1 MNAKVKKS
9 RKTAVVS
16 GRVPVSL
23 ANRLDWL
30 VRNHGEVESR
40 AEAVKDAIIPWIEA
54 REKDC
59 IEAGLTPPTA

>member
-1 MNAKVKKS
+1 MKKS

-16 GRVPVSL
+16 GRVSLNL

-40 AEAVKDAIIPWIEA
+40 AEAVKAAIVPWIEA
-54 REKDC
+54 REAEC
-59 IEAGLTPPTA
+59 AAQGLAPPVA

>member
-1 MNAKVKKS
+1 MNVPVKKS

-16 GRVPVSL
+16 GRVSISL

-40 AEAVKDAIIPWIEA
+40 AEAVKAAIIPWIEA
-54 REKDC
+54 REKEC
-59 IEAGLTPPTA
+59 AIQGLSPPTA